1 MAGSVKGLVIEIGG
15 DTSGLQ
21 KALSKVN
28 SSTASLSKELRG
40 VNSLLKLD
48 PSNTEMLS
56 QKQTILKNNIEE
68 TSNKLEKL
76 KEAQKIADDEI
87 KNGTKISDENYRSLQ
102 REIVNTEN
110 KLKTLK
116 AEASNWTQAG
126 RSIEEFGKKV
136 SNISNKIDKIGT
148 TITTKLTLPIAAVAT
163 GAVNSAKE
171 FETAFTGVEKTVDG
185 TKQQIANLKQGI
197 KDMAE
202 EIPSST
208 TEISAVAEAAG
219 QLGIQTDNILSFSK
233 AMIDLGNSTNLT
245 ADEAASQLAKF
256 ANITQ
261 MSQKDFDKL
270 GSSIVDLGNNFAT
283 TEADIVNMA
292 MRLAGAGHQVGMSEG
307 QILGLATALSS
318 VGIEAEM
325 GGSAISKA
333 MVKIQN
339 AVEQSGN
346 KLNSVLKKTGMSLRD
361 LELLSANNSKDF
373 KDLCQSIG
381 MTSTEVKQLITAGTN
396 LEDFAAVSGMTAE
409 QFKKAWKEDAAGA
422 LSEFIKGLGHAQDKG
437 ESAITMLSEMG
448 LTEVRL
454 RDSLLRAANA
464 GDLFNNALKTGTKA
478 WNENVA
484 LTNEANKRYQTLD
497 SRLKITT
504 NKINNMATNM
514 GNKLTPTVN
523 KFLDKV
529 DGLID
534 KIDGLTDEET
544 ENIIKTAAFVAA
556 IGPAIKIVSKLGDTM
571 GKGAKAVGTLSQAIG
586 LVGKTSTES
595 FLKASGNAQILT
607 KILTVLAS
615 PVGIIGVTSAITVL
629 SIALAYFT
637 SEEIK
642 AQKEAKKLAEAQE
655 ESRKKLEEYNAEIDK
670 NRDEEL
676 SHISSVQSLRNELTK
691 LVDENGKVKQ
701 GYEGRVSFILNEMN
715 KALGTEYKLNGNV
728 IESYKE
734 LQSEIDK
741 TIEKKKAEIKL
752 NADEEKY
759 KNAIEN
765 QKQAVE
771 ELKNIQEKLGMSYD
785 EVREKYGKY
794 IDKMNNKT
802 LTPGDIEEIGS
813 TKEYNKILELRNL
826 SKAYEDTEKKVKIY
840 TDNVKTYE
848 DEYAK
853 FTEGKYNEIG
863 NIIISST
870 EDWTTKTLEQLVK
883 SIDEQSSNLKIYQDI
898 YSNTGNNVALQL
910 SQQAKNNLD
919 SLVTEL
925 ANRTQTLS
933 ELGPTEVEA
942 WKKIATESYG
952 TYSEQLAKMPPEM
965 QKKIQESTGVI
976 AAGTPQMK
984 EKASELGEKTVEEF
998 DRSSDAKSKALKTI
1012 TGYLN
1017 GLDDDTKKELL
1028 KEIGIEDSDI
1038 VLKELDKGDVS
1049 EKNGKNILEGL
1060 WNGLKNKTWQ
1070 GKILGVASGLAQAVN
1085 KAFTGKEG
1093 WDEHSPSKKMK
1104 KFAEYYIQPISDVIN
1119 KRKSSII
1126 NTAQDLVS
1134 SINDK
1139 FDTNIKIPNIQDF
1152 GKLQGNLSSK
1162 VIDGTKTVFTTPQII
1177 FNVQELDKDKLE
1189 QCFNYV
1195 NKKFGSQY

>member
-68 TSNKLEKL
+68 TSAKLEKL
-76 KEAQKIADDEI
+76 KEAQKIADDEMA
-87 KNGTKISDENYRSLQ
+87 NGTKVSDENYRSLQ

-126 RSIEEFGKKV
+126 RNIEEFGKKV
-136 SNISNKIDKIGT
+136 SSISSKIDKIGT
-148 TITTKLTLPIAAVAT
+148 TITTRLTLPIAAIAT

-202 EIPSST
+202 KIPSST

-245 ADEAASQLAKF
+245 ADEASSQLAKF

-333 MVKIQN
+333 MVKMQN
-339 AVEQSGN
+339 AVEQSGG

-464 GDLFNNALKTGTKA
+464 GDLFNNALETGTKA
-478 WNENVA
+478 WNENTA

-497 SRLKITT
+497 SRFKMTT
-504 NKINNMATNM
+504 NKINNMATSM

-523 KFLDKV
+523 KVLDKV

-534 KIDGLTDEET
+534 KIDGLTEEET

-556 IGPAIKIVSKLGDTM
+556 IGPAIKIVAKLESTI
-571 GKGAKAVGTLSQAIG
+571 GKSAKAAGTLSQAIG

-595 FLKASGNAQILT
+595 FFKASENAQLLA
-607 KILTVLAS
+607 KILTALAS
-615 PVGIIGVTSAITVL
+615 PTGILGVASAITVL
-629 SIALAYFT
+629 SLAYAYFT
-637 SEEIK
+637 SEEEK
-642 AQKEAKKLAEAQE
+642 AQREAEKLAKAQE
-655 ESRKKLEEYNAEIDK
+655 KSKKKLEEYNNEIDK
-670 NRDEEL
+670 NRNLEL
-676 SHISSVQSLRNELTK
+676 SHINSVQNLRNELTK
-691 LVDENGKVKQ
+691 LVDENGKVKE
-701 GYEGRVSFILNEMN
+701 GYEGRGSFILNEMN

-728 IESYKE
+728 IDSYKT

-759 KNAIEN
+759 RNAIEN

-771 ELKNIQEKLGMSYD
+771 ELKNVQEKLGMSYD

-794 IDKMNNKT
+794 IDKINNNT
-802 LTPGDIEEIGS
+802 LTVKDVEDIGS
-813 TKEYNKILELRNL
+813 TKEYQKIRQLAKL
-826 SKAYEDTEKKVKIY
+826 SKAYEDAESKVKIY

-848 DEYAK
+848 DNYAK

-863 NIIISST
+863 NIITSST
-870 EDWTTKTLEQLVK
+870 EDWTTKTLEELNK
-883 SIDEQSSNLKIYQDI
+883 SISKQGNSLEVYKDI
-898 YSNTGNNVALQL
+898 YSRTGNEVALQL
-910 SQQAKNNLD
+910 AQQTQNNLD
-919 SLVTEL
+919 SLASEL
-925 ANRTQTLS
+925 AKRTQTLT
-933 ELGPTEVEA
+933 ELGPSEVNA
-942 WKKIATESYG
+942 WKSLAEQSYSSYSTEI
-952 TYSEQLAKMPPEM
+952 AKMTPDM
-965 QKKIQESTGVI
+965 QRKIQDATGII
-976 AAGTPQMK
+976 AAGTPQMQ
-984 EKASELGEKTVEEF
+984 EKAGELGKKTVDEF
-998 DRSSDAKSKALKTI
+998 DKNADAKQKALSTI
-1012 TGYLN
+1012 SGYLK
-1017 GLDDDTKKELL
+1017 GLDDETKKQLL
-1028 KEIGIEDSDI
+1028 KQAGIEDADT
-1038 VLKELDKGDVS
+1038 VLKELDKGDIS

-1060 WNGLKNKTWQ
+1060 WKGLQNGTWK
-1070 GKILGVASGLAQAVN
+1070 GKILSAAAGLADAVN
-1085 KAFTGKEG
+1085 KKFTGKSG

-1119 KRKSSII
+1119 KRKSGIL
-1126 NTAQDLVS
+1126 NTAQSLVS

-1139 FDTNIKIPNIQDF
+1139 FNTDIKIPNIQDF

-1162 VIDGTKTVFTTPQII
+1162 VIDGTKTIFTTPQIV

-1195 NKKFGSQY
+1195 NKKFGSKY

>member
-116 AEASNWTQAG
+116 IEASNWTQAG

-219 QLGIQTDNILSFSK
+219 QLGIQTDNILEFTK
-233 AMIDLGNSTNLT
+233 TMINMGNSTNLT
-245 ADEAASQLAKF
+245 ADEAATTLARF
-256 ANITQ
+256 ANVTK

-270 GSSIVDLGNNFAT
+270 GSVIVDLGNNFAT
-283 TEADIVNMA
+283 TESEITDMGMN
-292 MRLAGAGHQVGMSEG
+292 LASAGTQVGMSQS
-307 QILGLATALSS
+307 QIMALATALSS
-318 VGIEAEM
+318 VGLEAQA
-325 GGSAISKA
+325 GGTAFSKIMVNMQLAVEKGGKELNNFANVAGMSAKDFQKAFKDDATSAIMKFVEGLSK
-333 MVKIQN
+333 
-339 AVEQSGN
+339 SGERG
-346 KLNSVLKKTGMSLRD
+346 K
-361 LELLSANNSKDF
+361 
-373 KDLCQSIG
+373 
-381 MTSTEVKQLITAGTN
+381 
-396 LEDFAAVSGMTAE
+396 
-409 QFKKAWKEDAAGA
+409 
-422 LSEFIKGLGHAQDKG
+422 
-437 ESAITMLSEMG
+437 SAIKVLDDMG
-448 LTEVRL
+448 ITETRL
-454 RDSLLRAANA
+454 RDSLLRSANA
-464 GDLFNNALKTGTKA
+464 SEMFSKAIDVGNKA
-478 WNENVA
+478 WNENTA

-497 SRLKITT
+497 SRLKTTT

-514 GNKLTPTVN
+514 GNKLTPTVT
-523 KFLDKV
+523 KALDKV

-534 KIDGLTDEET
+534 KINGLTEEET
-544 ENIIKTAAFVAA
+544 ENIIKTAAFIAA

-595 FLKASGNAQILT
+595 FLKASENAQLLA

-615 PVGIIGVTSAITVL
+615 PAGIIGVASAITVL
-629 SIALAYFT
+629 SLAYAYFT
-637 SEEIK
+637 SEEEK
-642 AQKEAKKLAEAQE
+642 AQREAEKLAKAQE
-655 ESRKKLEEYNAEIDK
+655 ESKKKLEEYNNEIDK
-670 NRDEEL
+670 NRNLEL
-676 SHISSVQSLRNELTK
+676 SHINSVQNLRNELTK
-691 LVDENGKVKQ
+691 LVDENGKVKE

-715 KALGTEYKLNGNV
+715 KALGTEYKLNGNA
-728 IESYKE
+728 IDSYKT

-771 ELKNIQEKLGMSYD
+771 ELKNVQEKLGMSYD

-794 IDKMNNKT
+794 IDKINSNT
-802 LTPGDIEEIGS
+802 LTVKDVEDIGS
-813 TKEYNKILELRNL
+813 IKEYQKIRQLAKL
-826 SKAYEDTEKKVKIY
+826 SKAYEDAESKVKIY

-848 DEYAK
+848 DNYAK

-863 NIIISST
+863 NIITSST
-870 EDWTTKTLEQLVK
+870 EDWTTKTLEQLIK
-883 SIDEQSSNLKIYQDI
+883 SIDEQSNSLKIYQDI

-965 QKKIQESTGVI
+965 QKKIQESTGII

-984 EKASELGEKTVEEF
+984 EKAAELGEKTVEEF
-998 DRSSDAKSKALKTI
+998 DRNSDAKSKALKTI

-1085 KAFTGKEG
+1085 KAFTGKDG

-1104 KFAEYYIQPISDVIN
+1104 KFAEYYIQPISDVMN
-1119 KRKSSII
+1119 KRKREII
-1126 NTAQDLVS
+1126 NTAQNLAS

-1139 FDTNIKIPNIQDF
+1139 FDTNIKMPNIQDL

-1177 FNVQELDKDKLE
+1177 FNVQELDKTRLE

-1195 NKKFGSQY
+1195 NRKFGSEY

>member
-68 TSNKLEKL
+68 TSAKLEKL
-76 KEAQKIADDEI
+76 KETQKIADDEI
-87 KNGTKISDENYRSLQ
+87 ANGTKVSDENYRSLQ

-110 KLKTLK
+110 KLKALK
-116 AEASNWTQAG
+116 LEASNWIQAG

-136 SNISNKIDKIGT
+136 SNISSKIDKIGT
-148 TITTKLTLPIAAVAT
+148 TIATRLTLPIAAIAT

-333 MVKIQN
+333 MVKMQN
-339 AVEQSGN
+339 AVEQSGD
-346 KLNSVLKKTGMSLRD
+346 KLNKVLNETGMSLRD

-396 LEDFAAVSGMTAE
+396 LEDFASVSGMTAE

-464 GDLFNNALKTGTKA
+464 GDLFNNALETGTKS

-504 NKINNMATNM
+504 NKINNMATSM

-523 KFLDKV
+523 KVLDKV

-534 KIDGLTDEET
+534 KIDGLTEEET

-556 IGPAIKIVSKLGDTM
+556 IGPAIKIVSKLGSTI
-571 GKGAKAVGTLSQAIG
+571 GKGAKTVGTLSQAIG

-595 FLKASGNAQILT
+595 FLKASENAQILA
-607 KILTVLAS
+607 KILTALAS
-615 PVGIIGVTSAITVL
+615 PTGIIGVASAITVL
-629 SIALAYFT
+629 SLAIGYFT
-637 SEEIK
+637 SEEVK
-642 AQKEAKKLAEAQE
+642 AQREAKKLADAQE
-655 ESRKKLEEYNAEIDK
+655 ESRKKLEEYNSEIDK
-670 NRDEEL
+670 NRDAEL
-676 SHISSVQSLRNELTK
+676 SHINSVQSLRNELTK
-691 LVDENGKVKQ
+691 LVDENGKVKE

-728 IESYKE
+728 IDSYKT

-771 ELKNIQEKLGMSYD
+771 NLKSAQEELGMSYD

-794 IDKMNNKT
+794 IDKMNNNT
-802 LTPGDIEEIGS
+802 LTVKDVEEIGS
-813 TKEYNKILELRNL
+813 TKEYNKIVELKEL
-826 SKAYEDTEKKVKIY
+826 VKKYEEAEKEVKIY

-848 DEYAK
+848 KNYAK

-863 NIIISST
+863 NIITSST
-870 EDWTTKTLEQLVK
+870 EDWTTKTLEELNK
-883 SIDEQSSNLKIYQDI
+883 SISEQGNSLEIYKDI
-898 YSNTGNNVALQL
+898 YLKTGNEVALQL
-910 SQQAKNNLD
+910 AQQTQNNLD
-919 SLVTEL
+919 SLASEL
-925 ANRTQTLS
+925 AERTQTLT
-933 ELGPTEVEA
+933 ELGPSEVNA
-942 WKKIATESYG
+942 WKSLAEQSYSSYSTEI
-952 TYSEQLAKMPPEM
+952 AKMTPDM
-965 QKKIQESTGVI
+965 QQKIQDATGII
-976 AAGTPQMK
+976 AAGTPQMQ
-984 EKASELGEKTVEEF
+984 EKAGELGKKTVDEF
-998 DRSSDAKSKALKTI
+998 DKSADAKQKALSTI
-1012 TGYLN
+1012 SGYLK
-1017 GLDDDTKKELL
+1017 GLDDETKKQLL
-1028 KEIGIEDSDI
+1028 KQAGIEDADT
-1038 VLKELDKGDVS
+1038 VLKELDKGDIS

-1060 WNGLKNKTWQ
+1060 WKGLQNGTWQ
-1070 GKILGVASGLAQAVN
+1070 GKILGAAAGLADAVN
-1085 KAFTGKEG
+1085 KKFTGKSG

-1104 KFAEYYIQPISDVIN
+1104 KFAEYYIQPISDVMN
-1119 KRKSSII
+1119 KKKSGIL
-1126 NTAQDLVS
+1126 NTAQSLVS

-1139 FDTNIKIPNIQDF
+1139 FDTDIKIPNIQDF

-1162 VIDGTKTVFTTPQII
+1162 VIDGTKTIFSTPQII

>member
-68 TSNKLEKL
+68 TSAKLEKL

-87 KNGTKISDENYRSLQ
+87 ANGTKVSDENYRSLQ

-110 KLKTLK
+110 KLNSLK
-116 AEASNWTQAG
+116 AEASNWTRAG

-136 SNISNKIDKIGT
+136 ENISNKLDKIGT
-148 TITTKLTLPIAAVAT
+148 TITTRLTLPIAAIAT

-333 MVKIQN
+333 MVKMQN
-339 AVEQSGN
+339 AVEQSGD
-346 KLNSVLKKTGMSLRD
+346 KLNNVLSQTGMSLRD

-409 QFKKAWKEDAAGA
+409 QFKKAWKEDAASA

-464 GDLFNNALKTGTKA
+464 GNLFNNALETGTKS

-497 SRLKITT
+497 SRLKMTT

-514 GNKLTPTVN
+514 GGKLTPTVN
-523 KFLDKV
+523 KVLDKV

-534 KIDGLTDEET
+534 KIDGLTEEET

-556 IGPAIKIVSKLGDTM
+556 IGPAIKIVAKLGSTA
-571 GKGAKAVGTLSQAIG
+571 GNVTKNIGTFTQAIG
-586 LVGKTSTES
+586 VLKNNSKSTSE
-595 FLKASGNAQILT
+595 
-607 KILTVLAS
+607 TVNNLAK
-615 PVGIIGVTSAITVL
+615 IIGGLTSPLGLTTMAFTVATGAIV
-629 SIALAYFT
+629 YFAT
-637 SEEIK
+637 KQTE
-642 AQKEAKKLAEAQE
+642 AQKEAEKLADTQE
-655 ESRKKLEEYNAEIDK
+655 ESRKKLEEYNSEIDK
-670 NRDEEL
+670 NRDAEL
-676 SHISSVQSLRNELTK
+676 LHINSVQSLRNELTK
-691 LVDENGKVKQ
+691 LVDENGKVKE

-715 KALGTEYKLNGNV
+715 NALGTEYKLNGNV
-728 IESYKE
+728 IDSYKT
-734 LQSEIDK
+734 LQAEIDK
-741 TIEKKKAEIKL
+741 TIEKKRAEIKL
-752 NADEEKY
+752 KADEEKY
-759 KNAIEN
+759 KNAIKN

-771 ELKNIQEKLGMSYD
+771 ELKNVQDKLGMSYD

-794 IDKMNNKT
+794 IDKINNGT
-802 LTPGDIEEIGS
+802 LTVKDVEEIGS
-813 TKEYNKILELRNL
+813 TKEYKKIQQLAEL
-826 SKAYEDTEKKVKIY
+826 SKAYESAKAKVKIY
-840 TDNVKTYE
+840 TDDVKTYE

-853 FTEGKYNEIG
+853 YTEGKYSEIG
-863 NIIISST
+863 NIITTTT
-870 EDWTTKTLEQLVK
+870 EDWTTKTLEQLTT
-883 SIDEQSSNLKIYQDI
+883 SISEQGNSLEQYKNIYET
-898 YSNTGNNVALQL
+898 TGNEVALQL
-910 SQQAKNNLD
+910 AQQAQNNLD
-919 SLVTEL
+919 KLAAEL
-925 ANRTQTLS
+925 ANRTQTLT
-933 ELGPTEVEA
+933 ELGPNEISA
-942 WKKIATESYG
+942 WKNIAEQSYSSYSTEIS
-952 TYSEQLAKMPPEM
+952 KMSPEM
-965 QKKIQESTGVI
+965 QQKIQDATGII
-976 AAGTPQMK
+976 AAGTPQMQ
-984 EKASELGEKTVEEF
+984 EKAKELGKKTVDEF
-998 DRSSDAKSKALKTI
+998 DKNADAKQKALDTI

-1017 GLDDDTKKELL
+1017 GLSDEQKRELL
-1028 KEIGIEDSDI
+1028 QKAGIENVDK
-1038 VLKELDKGDVS
+1038 VLEELDRGDLS
-1049 EKNGKNILEGL
+1049 ETNGKNILEGL
-1060 WNGLKNKTWQ
+1060 WKGLQNGTWQ
-1070 GKILGVASGLAQAVN
+1070 GKILGVAAGLADAVN
-1085 KAFTGKEG
+1085 KKFTGKSG

-1104 KFAEYYIQPISDVIN
+1104 KFAEYYIQPISDVMN
-1119 KRKSSII
+1119 KRKRGIL
-1126 NTAQDLVS
+1126 NTAQSLVS
-1134 SINDK
+1134 GINDK
-1139 FDTNIKIPNIQDF
+1139 FDTNLKTPSIQDF
-1152 GKLQGNLSSK
+1152 GKLQGNLSGK

-1177 FNVQELDKDKLE
+1177 FNVQELDEDKLE

>member
-15 DTSGLQ
+15 DTSSLQ

-68 TSNKLEKL
+68 TSAKLEKL

-87 KNGTKISDENYRSLQ
+87 ANGTKVSDENYRSLQ

-110 KLKTLK
+110 KLNSLK
-116 AEASNWTQAG
+116 AEASNWTRAG

-136 SNISNKIDKIGT
+136 ENISNKLDKIGT
-148 TITTKLTLPIAAVAT
+148 TITTRLTLPIAAIAT

-333 MVKIQN
+333 MVKMQN
-339 AVEQSGN
+339 AVEQSGD
-346 KLNSVLKKTGMSLRD
+346 KLNKVLNETGMSLRD

-396 LEDFAAVSGMTAE
+396 LEDFASVSGMTAE

-464 GDLFNNALKTGTKA
+464 GDLFNNALETGTKS

-497 SRLKITT
+497 SRLKMTT
-504 NKINNMATNM
+504 NKINNMATSM

-523 KFLDKV
+523 KVLDKV

-534 KIDGLTDEET
+534 KIDGLTEEET
-544 ENIIKTAAFVAA
+544 ENIIKTATFVAA
-556 IGPAIKIVSKLGDTM
+556 IGPAIKIVSKLGSTI
-571 GKGAKAVGTLSQAIG
+571 GKSAKAAGTLSQAIG

-595 FLKASGNAQILT
+595 FFKASENAQLLA
-607 KILTVLAS
+607 KILTALAS
-615 PVGIIGVTSAITVL
+615 PTGILGVASAITVL
-629 SIALAYFT
+629 SLAYAYFT
-637 SEEIK
+637 SEEVK
-642 AQKEAKKLAEAQE
+642 AQREAKKLADTQE
-655 ESRKKLEEYNAEIDK
+655 ESRKKLEEYNSEIEK
-670 NRDEEL
+670 NRDAEL
-676 SHISSVQSLRNELTK
+676 SHINSVQSLRNELTK
-691 LVDENGKVKQ
+691 LVDENGKVKE

-715 KALGTEYKLNGNV
+715 NALGTEYKLNGNV
-728 IESYKE
+728 IDSYKT
-734 LQSEIDK
+734 LQAEIDK
-741 TIEKKKAEIKL
+741 TIEKKRAEIKL
-752 NADEEKY
+752 KADEEKY
-759 KNAIEN
+759 KNAIKN

-771 ELKNIQEKLGMSYD
+771 ELKNVQDKLGMSYD

-794 IDKMNNKT
+794 IDKINNGT
-802 LTPGDIEEIGS
+802 LTVKDVEEIGS
-813 TKEYNKILELRNL
+813 TKEYKKIQQLAEL
-826 SKAYEDTEKKVKIY
+826 SKAYESAKAKVKIY
-840 TDNVKTYE
+840 TDDVKTYE

-853 FTEGKYNEIG
+853 YTEGKYSEIG
-863 NIIISST
+863 NIITTTT
-870 EDWTTKTLEQLVK
+870 EDWTTKTVEQLTTSISEQGNSLEQYK
-883 SIDEQSSNLKIYQDI
+883 NIYET
-898 YSNTGNNVALQL
+898 TGNEVALQL
-910 SQQAKNNLD
+910 AQQAQNNLD
-919 SLVTEL
+919 KLAAEL
-925 ANRTQTLS
+925 ANRTQTLT
-933 ELGPTEVEA
+933 ELGPNEISA
-942 WKKIATESYG
+942 WKNIAEQSYSSYSTEIS
-952 TYSEQLAKMPPEM
+952 KMSPEM
-965 QKKIQESTGVI
+965 QQKIQDATGII
-976 AAGTPQMK
+976 AAGTPQMQ
-984 EKASELGEKTVEEF
+984 EKAGELGKKTVDEF
-998 DRSSDAKSKALKTI
+998 DKSADAKQKALSTI
-1012 TGYLN
+1012 SGYLK
-1017 GLDDDTKKELL
+1017 GLDDETKKQLL
-1028 KEIGIEDSDI
+1028 KQAGIEDADT
-1038 VLKELDKGDVS
+1038 VLKELDKGDIS

-1060 WNGLKNKTWQ
+1060 WKGLQNGTWQ
-1070 GKILGVASGLAQAVN
+1070 GKILGAAAGLADAVN
-1085 KAFTGKEG
+1085 KKFTGKSG

-1104 KFAEYYIQPISDVIN
+1104 KFAEYYIQPISDVMN
-1119 KRKSSII
+1119 KRKSGIL
-1126 NTAQDLVS
+1126 NTAQSLVS

-1139 FDTNIKIPNIQDF
+1139 FDTDIKIPNIQDF

-1162 VIDGTKTVFTTPQII
+1162 VIDGTKTIFTTPQIV

>member
-68 TSNKLEKL
+68 TSAKLEKL
-76 KEAQKIADDEI
+76 KETQKIADDEI
-87 KNGTKISDENYRSLQ
+87 ANGTKVSDENYRSLQ

-110 KLKTLK
+110 KLKALK
-116 AEASNWTQAG
+116 LEASNWIQAG

-136 SNISNKIDKIGT
+136 SNISSKIDKIGT
-148 TITTKLTLPIAAVAT
+148 TIATRLTLPIAAIAT

-202 EIPSST
+202 EIPSSK

-333 MVKIQN
+333 MVKMQN
-339 AVEQSGN
+339 AVEQSGD
-346 KLNSVLKKTGMSLRD
+346 KLNKVLNETGMSLRD

-396 LEDFAAVSGMTAE
+396 LEDFASVSGMTAE

-464 GDLFNNALKTGTKA
+464 GDLFNNALETGTKS

-497 SRLKITT
+497 SRLKMTT
-504 NKINNMATNM
+504 NKINNMATSM

-523 KFLDKV
+523 KVLNKV

-534 KIDGLTDEET
+534 KIDGLTEEET

-556 IGPAIKIVSKLGDTM
+556 IGPAIKIVAKLGSTA
-571 GKGAKAVGTLSQAIG
+571 GNVTKNIGTFTQAIG
-586 LVGKTSTES
+586 VLKNNSKSTSE
-595 FLKASGNAQILT
+595 
-607 KILTVLAS
+607 TVNNLAK
-615 PVGIIGVTSAITVL
+615 IIGGLTSPLGLTTMAFTVAAGAIV
-629 SIALAYFT
+629 YFAT
-637 SEEIK
+637 KQTE
-642 AQKEAKKLAEAQE
+642 AQREAEKLADAQE
-655 ESRKKLEEYNAEIDK
+655 ESRKKLEEYNSEIDK
-670 NRDEEL
+670 NRDAEL
-676 SHISSVQSLRNELTK
+676 SHINSVQSLRNELTK
-691 LVDENGKVKQ
+691 LVDENGKVKE

-728 IESYKE
+728 IDSYKT

-771 ELKNIQEKLGMSYD
+771 NLKSAQEELGMSYD

-794 IDKMNNKT
+794 IDKMNNNT
-802 LTPGDIEEIGS
+802 LTVKDVEEIGS
-813 TKEYNKILELRNL
+813 TKEYNKIVELKEL
-826 SKAYEDTEKKVKIY
+826 VKKYEEAEKEVKIY

-848 DEYAK
+848 ENYAK

-863 NIIISST
+863 NIITSST
-870 EDWTTKTLEQLVK
+870 EDWTTKTLEELNK
-883 SIDEQSSNLKIYQDI
+883 SISEQGNSLEIYKDI
-898 YSNTGNNVALQL
+898 YLKTGNEVALQL
-910 SQQAKNNLD
+910 AQQTQNNLD
-919 SLVTEL
+919 SLASEL
-925 ANRTQTLS
+925 AERTQTLT
-933 ELGPTEVEA
+933 ELGPSEVNA
-942 WKKIATESYG
+942 WKSLAEQSYSSYSTEI
-952 TYSEQLAKMPPEM
+952 AKMTPDM
-965 QKKIQESTGVI
+965 QQKIQDATGII
-976 AAGTPQMK
+976 AAGTPQMQ
-984 EKASELGEKTVEEF
+984 EKAGELGKKTVDEF
-998 DRSSDAKSKALKTI
+998 DKSADAKQKALSTI
-1012 TGYLN
+1012 SGYLK
-1017 GLDDDTKKELL
+1017 GLDDETKKQLL
-1028 KEIGIEDSDI
+1028 KQAGIEDADT
-1038 VLKELDKGDVS
+1038 VLKELDKGDIS

-1060 WNGLKNKTWQ
+1060 WKGLQNGTWQ
-1070 GKILGVASGLAQAVN
+1070 GKILGAAAGLADAVN
-1085 KAFTGKEG
+1085 KKFTGKSG

-1104 KFAEYYIQPISDVIN
+1104 KFAEYYIQPISDVMN
-1119 KRKSSII
+1119 KRKSGIL
-1126 NTAQDLVS
+1126 NTAQSLVS

-1139 FDTNIKIPNIQDF
+1139 FDTDIKIPNIQDF

-1162 VIDGTKTVFTTPQII
+1162 VIDGTKTIFSTPQII

>member
-68 TSNKLEKL
+68 TSAKLEKL

-87 KNGTKISDENYRSLQ
+87 ANGTKVSDENYRSLQ

-110 KLKTLK
+110 KLNSLK
-116 AEASNWTQAG
+116 AEASNWTRAG

-136 SNISNKIDKIGT
+136 ENISNKLDKIGT
-148 TITTKLTLPIAAVAT
+148 TVTTRLTLPIAAIAT

-197 KDMAE
+197 KDMVE

-333 MVKIQN
+333 MVKMQN
-339 AVEQSGN
+339 AVEQSGS

-409 QFKKAWKEDAAGA
+409 QFKKAWKEDAASA

-464 GDLFNNALKTGTKA
+464 GNLFNNALETGTKS

-497 SRLKITT
+497 SRLKMTT
-504 NKINNMATNM
+504 NKINNMATSM

-523 KFLDKV
+523 KVLDKV

-534 KIDGLTDEET
+534 KIDGLTEEET

-556 IGPAIKIVSKLGDTM
+556 IGPAIKIVSKLGSTI
-571 GKGAKAVGTLSQAIG
+571 GKEAKTVGTLSQAIG

-595 FLKASGNAQILT
+595 FLKASENAQILA
-607 KILTVLAS
+607 KILTALAS
-615 PVGIIGVTSAITVL
+615 PTGIIGVASAITVL
-629 SIALAYFT
+629 SLAIGYFT
-637 SEEIK
+637 SEEVK
-642 AQKEAKKLAEAQE
+642 AQREAKKLADAQE
-655 ESRKKLEEYNAEIDK
+655 ESRKKLEEYNSEIDK
-670 NRDEEL
+670 NRDAEL
-676 SHISSVQSLRNELTK
+676 SHINSVQSLRNELTK
-691 LVDENGKVKQ
+691 LVDENGKVKE

-715 KALGTEYKLNGNV
+715 NALGTEYKLNGNV
-728 IESYKE
+728 IDSYKT
-734 LQSEIDK
+734 LQAEIDK

-771 ELKNIQEKLGMSYD
+771 NLKSAQEELGMSYD

-794 IDKMNNKT
+794 IDKMNNNT
-802 LTPGDIEEIGS
+802 LTVKDVEEIGS
-813 TKEYNKILELRNL
+813 TKEYNKIVELKEL
-826 SKAYEDTEKKVKIY
+826 VKKYEEAEKEVKIY

-848 DEYAK
+848 ENYAK

-863 NIIISST
+863 NIITSST
-870 EDWTTKTLEQLVK
+870 EDWTTKTLEELNK
-883 SIDEQSSNLKIYQDI
+883 SISEQGNSLEIYKDI
-898 YSNTGNNVALQL
+898 YLKTGNEVALQL
-910 SQQAKNNLD
+910 AQQTQNNLD
-919 SLVTEL
+919 SLASEL
-925 ANRTQTLS
+925 AERTQTLT
-933 ELGPTEVEA
+933 ELGPSEVNA
-942 WKKIATESYG
+942 WKSLAEQSYSSYSTEI
-952 TYSEQLAKMPPEM
+952 AKMTPDM
-965 QKKIQESTGVI
+965 QQKIQDATGII
-976 AAGTPQMK
+976 AAGTPQMQ
-984 EKASELGEKTVEEF
+984 EKAGELGKKTVDEF
-998 DRSSDAKSKALKTI
+998 DKSADAKQKALSTI
-1012 TGYLN
+1012 SGYLK
-1017 GLDDDTKKELL
+1017 GLDDETKKQLL
-1028 KEIGIEDSDI
+1028 KQAGIEDADT
-1038 VLKELDKGDVS
+1038 VLKELDKGDIS

-1060 WNGLKNKTWQ
+1060 WKGLQNGTWQ
-1070 GKILGVASGLAQAVN
+1070 GKILGAAAGLADAVN
-1085 KAFTGKEG
+1085 KKFTGKNG

-1104 KFAEYYIQPISDVIN
+1104 KFAEYYIQPISDVMN
-1119 KRKSSII
+1119 KRKSGIL
-1126 NTAQDLVS
+1126 NTAQSLVS

-1139 FDTNIKIPNIQDF
+1139 FDTDIKIPNIQDF

-1162 VIDGTKTVFTTPQII
+1162 VIDGTKTIFTTPQIV

-1195 NKKFGSQY
+1195 NKKFGSKY

>member
-1 MAGSVKGLVIEIGG
+1 MTGSVKGLVIEIGG

-68 TSNKLEKL
+68 TSAKLEKL

-87 KNGTKISDENYRSLQ
+87 ANGTKVSDENYRSLQ

-110 KLKTLK
+110 KLNSLK
-116 AEASNWTQAG
+116 AEASNWTRAG

-136 SNISNKIDKIGT
+136 ENISNKLDKIGT
-148 TITTKLTLPIAAVAT
+148 TITTRLTLPIAAIAT

-219 QLGIQTDNILSFSK
+219 QLGIQTDNILNFSK

-333 MVKIQN
+333 MVKMQN
-339 AVEQSGN
+339 AVEQSGS

-409 QFKKAWKEDAAGA
+409 QFKKAWKEDAASA

-464 GDLFNNALKTGTKA
+464 GNLFNNALETGTKA

-497 SRLKITT
+497 SRLKMTT

-523 KFLDKV
+523 KALDKV

-534 KIDGLTDEET
+534 KVDGLTEEET
-544 ENIIKTAAFVAA
+544 KNIIKTVAFVAA
-556 IGPAIKIVSKLGDTM
+556 IGPAIKIVAKLGDTM
-571 GKGAKAVGTLSQAIG
+571 GKGAKAVGTLAQSIG
-586 LVGKTSTES
+586 LVGKISTES
-595 FLKASGNAQILT
+595 FLKASENAQILA
-607 KILTVLAS
+607 KILTTLAS
-615 PVGIIGVTSAITVL
+615 PVGIIGVTSAVTVL
-629 SIALAYFT
+629 SVALAYFT
-637 SEEIK
+637 SEEVK

-670 NRDEEL
+670 NRNAEL
-676 SHISSVQSLRNELTK
+676 SHINSVQNLRNELTK
-691 LVDENGKVKQ
+691 LVDENGKVKE

-728 IESYKE
+728 IDSYKT

-765 QKQAVE
+765 QKHAIE
-771 ELKNIQEKLGMSYD
+771 NLKSAQEKLGMSYD

-794 IDKMNNKT
+794 IDKMNNNM
-802 LTPGDIEEIGS
+802 LTSKDIKEIGS
-813 TKEYNKILELRNL
+813 TKEYNKILELKEL
-826 SKAYEDTEKKVKIY
+826 VKKYEEAEKEVKIY

-848 DEYAK
+848 ENYAK

-863 NIIISST
+863 NIITSST
-870 EDWTTKTLEQLVK
+870 EDWTTKTLEELNK
-883 SIDEQSSNLKIYQDI
+883 SISKQGNSLEIYKDI
-898 YSNTGNNVALQL
+898 YLKTGNEVALQL
-910 SQQAKNNLD
+910 AQQAQNNLD
-919 SLVTEL
+919 SLASEL
-925 ANRTQTLS
+925 SQRTQTLT
-933 ELGPTEVEA
+933 ELGPSEISA
-942 WKKIATESYG
+942 WKSLAEQSYSSYSTEI
-952 TYSEQLAKMPPEM
+952 AKMAPDM
-965 QKKIQESTGVI
+965 QRKIQDATGII
-976 AAGTPQMK
+976 AAGTPQMQ
-984 EKASELGEKTVEEF
+984 EKAGELGKKTVDEF
-998 DRSSDAKSKALKTI
+998 DKSADAKQKALSTI
-1012 TGYLN
+1012 SGYLK
-1017 GLDDDTKKELL
+1017 GLDDETKKQLL
-1028 KEIGIEDSDI
+1028 KQAGIEDTDT
-1038 VLKELDKGDVS
+1038 VLKELDKGDIS

-1060 WNGLKNKTWQ
+1060 WKGLQNGTWK
-1070 GKILGVASGLAQAVN
+1070 GKILSAAAGLADAVN
-1085 KAFTGKEG
+1085 KKFTGKSG

-1104 KFAEYYIQPISDVIN
+1104 RFAEYYIQPISDVMN
-1119 KRKSSII
+1119 KRKSGILS
-1126 NTAQDLVS
+1126 TAQSLVS

-1139 FDTNIKIPNIQDF
+1139 FDTDIKIPNIQDF

-1162 VIDGTKTVFTTPQII
+1162 VIDGTKTIITTPQII

>member
-56 QKQTILKNNIEE
+56 QKQIILKNNIEE

-76 KEAQKIADDEI
+76 KKAQKIADDEI

-136 SNISNKIDKIGT
+136 SNISNKIDKMGT
-148 TITTKLTLPIAAVAT
+148 TITTRLTLPIAAVAT

-185 TKQQIANLKQGI
+185 TKQQIANLRQGI

-219 QLGIQTDNILSFSK
+219 QLGIQTDNILEFTK
-233 AMIDLGNSTNLT
+233 TMINMGNSTNLT
-245 ADEAASQLAKF
+245 ADEAATTLARF
-256 ANITQ
+256 ANVTK

-270 GSSIVDLGNNFAT
+270 GSVIVDLGNNFAT
-283 TEADIVNMA
+283 TESEITDMGMN
-292 MRLAGAGHQVGMSEG
+292 LASAGTQVGMSQS
-307 QILGLATALSS
+307 QIMALATALSS
-318 VGIEAEM
+318 VGLEAQA
-325 GGSAISKA
+325 GGTAFSKIMVNMQLAVEKGGKELNNFANVAGMSAKDFQKAFKDDATSAIMKFVEGLSK
-333 MVKIQN
+333 
-339 AVEQSGN
+339 SGERG
-346 KLNSVLKKTGMSLRD
+346 K
-361 LELLSANNSKDF
+361 
-373 KDLCQSIG
+373 
-381 MTSTEVKQLITAGTN
+381 
-396 LEDFAAVSGMTAE
+396 
-409 QFKKAWKEDAAGA
+409 
-422 LSEFIKGLGHAQDKG
+422 
-437 ESAITMLSEMG
+437 SAIKVLDDMG
-448 LTEVRL
+448 ITETRL
-454 RDSLLRAANA
+454 RDSLLRSANA
-464 GDLFNNALKTGTKA
+464 SEMFSKAIDVGNKA
-478 WNENVA
+478 WNENTA

-497 SRLKITT
+497 SRLKTTT

-514 GNKLTPTVN
+514 GNKLTPTVT
-523 KFLDKV
+523 KALDKV

-534 KIDGLTDEET
+534 KINGLTEEET
-544 ENIIKTAAFVAA
+544 ENIIKTAAFIAA

-595 FLKASGNAQILT
+595 FLKASENAQILT

-642 AQKEAKKLAEAQE
+642 AQKEAKKLAETQE

-670 NRDEEL
+670 NRDAEL

-728 IESYKE
+728 IESYKK

-794 IDKMNNKT
+794 IDKINNKA

-848 DEYAK
+848 DEYTK

-870 EDWTTKTLEQLVK
+870 EDWTTKTLEQLTK
-883 SIDEQSSNLKIYQDI
+883 SIDEQSNNLKIYQDI

-919 SLVTEL
+919 SLVAEL

-933 ELGPTEVEA
+933 ELGPAEVEA

-984 EKASELGEKTVEEF
+984 EKAAELGKKTVEEF
-998 DRSSDAKSKALKTI
+998 DRNSDAKSKALKTI

-1085 KAFTGKEG
+1085 KAFTGKDG

-1104 KFAEYYIQPISDVIN
+1104 KFAEYYIQPISDVMN
-1119 KRKSSII
+1119 KRKRGII
-1126 NTAQDLVS
+1126 NTAQNLAS

-1139 FDTNIKIPNIQDF
+1139 FDTNIKMPNIQDL

-1177 FNVQELDKDKLE
+1177 FNVQELDKTRLE

-1195 NKKFGSQY
+1195 NRKFGSEY